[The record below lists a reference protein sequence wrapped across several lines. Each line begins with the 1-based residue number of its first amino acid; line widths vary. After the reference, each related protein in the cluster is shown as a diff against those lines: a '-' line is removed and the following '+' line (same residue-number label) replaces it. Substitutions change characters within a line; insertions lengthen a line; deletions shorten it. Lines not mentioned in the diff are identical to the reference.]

1 MSPLGELSLT
11 RRLSFTPAALMRR
24 SRVFKRVSTKIRD
37 ALITVAWPQTCHLC
51 GRMVESFADGP
62 VCAQCW
68 TDPVI
73 TTFFFDK
80 SVCSKC
86 GLPLERASVRQ
97 SCGRCERFSFQAARS
112 CGLYGG
118 ALKASVLFLKSHPHL
133 CPRLTEIITRTFSIN
148 RNALSCD
155 VVIPVPL
162 HRKRERERG
171 FNQSSLIAKV
181 IASKFGIRFDLRSL
195 LRIKHTE
202 RHRAGM
208 DQIDRAKSV
217 ERAFTVARPR
227 LIEKASVLLVDDV
240 FTTGSTV
247 SAASETLLEAGA
259 ARVAVLTITRAAG
272 H

>member
-1 MSPLGELSLT
+1 M
-11 RRLSFTPAALMRR
+11 
-24 SRVFKRVSTKIRD
+24 FKRVSTKIRD

-51 GRMVESFADGP
+51 GQMVESFADGA
-62 VCAQCW
+62 VCAECW
-68 TDPVI
+68 TDPAI
-73 TTFFFDK
+73 TTIFFDK
-80 SVCSKC
+80 TVCSKC
-86 GLPLERASVRQ
+86 GLPLDRTSVRQ
-97 SCGRCERFSFQAARS
+97 SCGRCDGFSFHRARS

-133 CPRLTEIITRTFSIN
+133 CPRLKGIISETFSIN
-148 RNALSCD
+148 RAELSCD

-162 HRKRERERG
+162 HPVRERERG
-171 FNQSSLIAKV
+171 FNQSGLIAKV
-181 IASKFGIRFDLRSL
+181 IASKFAIRLDLHSL
-195 LRIKHTE
+195 SRIKHTE

-217 ERAFTVARPR
+217 ERAFTVGRPW

-247 SAASETLLEAGA
+247 SAASETLIEAGA
-259 ARVAVLTITRAAG
+259 ARVAVLTITRAFG